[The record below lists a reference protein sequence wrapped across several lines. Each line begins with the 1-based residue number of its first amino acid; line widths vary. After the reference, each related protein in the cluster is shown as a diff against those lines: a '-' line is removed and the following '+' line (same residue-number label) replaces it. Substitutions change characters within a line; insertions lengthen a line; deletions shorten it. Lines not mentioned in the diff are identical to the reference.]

1 MRMSPSPCKYPT
13 NSIATGIFTRYPPAF
28 HPARCC
34 GCREIN
40 IAFDIQPQRRT
51 ATDSTSSLSAES
63 VVLKKLSPK
72 TPGAKRY
79 ASQYGE
85 TLVCVRYREDPH
97 GKRRLTTVELIVDER
112 PLPVPAGV
120 RIAYGETELR
130 RQVKAAGGIWDAERR
145 LWRLPKTVIR
155 KLKLE
160 HRVVP
165 ADA

>member
-1 MRMSPSPCKYPT
+1 MSWRN
-13 NSIATGIFTRYPPAF
+13 NSLATGIFTRYPAAF
-28 HPARCC
+28 HPAIRR
-34 GCREIN
+34 GCREKAIP
-40 IAFDIQPQRRT
+40 FDLQPQRRT
-51 ATDSTSSLSAES
+51 VADSACGLSAGS

-130 RQVKAAGGIWDAERR
+130 RQVKAAAGIWDAERK
-145 LWRLPKTVIR
+145 LWRLPKTTIR

-165 ADA
+165 EDA

>member
-28 HPARCC
+28 HPAKCC

-51 ATDSTSSLSAES
+51 DTDSTSSLSAES

-130 RQVKAAGGIWDAERR
+130 HQVKAAGGIWDAERK
-145 LWRLPKTVIR
+145 LWRLPKTTIR